1 MASRRMLPS
10 RSSLVGVEGD
20 CKLRCRAGCSRAR
33 CPRRCAMIRGDSSDA
48 CGSAQ
53 SPSRS
58 CALRAPH
65 AIGRAPNGLQGTEEP
80 AWFNVFNA
88 DGALAPPGD
97 RPGPG
102 EAATVAQGWWL
113 VGWLSCG
120 VFPGTEE
127 CFGLGPPP
135 PSQLRS
141 APPHR
146 RHVQAGDAVT
156 VCTSRQR
163 GVKPR
168 PGRLSPFLRG
178 HSGPAGRRGAHCGL
192 VVVAAGAALPP
203 LGTLARSRVA
213 SRGRPARTS
222 PSIGPGRSGA
232 PLGWKGDKQV
242 PHCVLMLP
250 LASACR
256 RRRGCRPLAATNS
269 YSALLHN
276 GILRRSSWLR

>member
-1 MASRRMLPS
+1 MWIC
-10 RSSLVGVEGD
+10 V
-20 CKLRCRAGCSRAR
+20 
-33 CPRRCAMIRGDSSDA
+33 I
-48 CGSAQ
+48 
-53 SPSRS
+53 
-58 CALRAPH
+58 
-65 AIGRAPNGLQGTEEP
+65 AIA
-80 AWFNVFNA
+80 
-88 DGALAPPGD
+88 
-97 RPGPG
+97 
-102 EAATVAQGWWL
+102 WL

-120 VFPGTEE
+120 VARGPKNVLDWGVLRRPSSAVRRRIVATSPA
-127 CFGLGPPP
+127 LGG
-135 PSQLRS
+135 
-141 APPHR
+141 AR
-146 RHVQAGDAVT
+146 RLQAGDAVT
-156 VCTSRQR
+156 VRTSRQR